1 MRDGG
6 TEVARADILI
16 VEDHPTMR
24 GAMRMVLEHEGF
36 DIREASDG
44 AAALAVV
51 RDQAPDLMFLDLN
64 IPGTTGSEVLKT
76 LKSDPATSG
85 IRVIIVTATGE
96 EGREFVLS
104 LGADEYFTKPFS
116 PLALL
121 RTVERVL
128 GPPEPPDSRG
138 PSEPGNQPDPPEE

>member
-1 MRDGG
+1 M
-6 TEVARADILI
+6 AKADILI

-24 GAMRMVLEHEGF
+24 EAMRLILEHEGF
-36 DIREASDG
+36 DIREAPDG
-44 AAALAVV
+44 GTALTMVHEH
-51 RDQAPDLMFLDLN
+51 RPDLMFLDLN
-64 IPGTTGSEVLKT
+64 IPGTSGADVLSELKG
-76 LKSDPATSG
+76 DPSTED

-116 PLALL
+116 PTALL

-128 GPPEPPDSRG
+128 EGPNETSPTGS
-138 PSEPGNQPDPPEE
+138 